1 MGFALPSG
9 VVNTNSAYFIAD
21 NTLLPFGPLVKQPS
35 DQTLVVIDY
44 SIAIPITSYKFT
56 VDVSSNPQLVISYV
70 QTDPTGAMLW
80 FLLSGGIPGQQ
91 YNISIHIAYGYV
103 AYSRVDTLI
112 VNMPS
117 SGDCSC
123 DIINPV
129 PTIYSQ
135 LPLGTQAYVNAGIRY
150 FWGDIPPSN
159 PNVMDQW
166 YNPRT
171 QLLSEWAT
179 DGTNYS
185 WAPLQGLQGD
195 AGPQGPIGPIGP
207 PGQTGPQGLQGI
219 PGQQGI
225 QGPIG
230 PQGIPGQSAIIVG
243 QFGASQIPPS
253 LPPNGII
260 PPNWDAAGVPP
271 SQLTMQP
278 GQALFYT
285 VNSHIWTY
293 VGTNMTAAGW
303 VDLGVNQGPQ
313 GPAGAQGIQG
323 PQGPQGP
330 QGSAGAA
337 GTPGANGSPGPVGP
351 AGPTAVSLDAGNQ
364 ATLGSDGFIYVLINL
379 DMGTF

>member
-21 NTLLPFGPLVKQPS
+21 NTTLPFGPLIKQPT

-112 VNMPS
+112 VNIPS
-117 SGDCSC
+117 SGDCNC
-123 DIINPV
+123 DTINPV

-135 LPLGTQAYVNAGIRY
+135 LPLLGTQAYVNTGIRY
-150 FWGDIPPSN
+150 FWGSTPPSN
-159 PNVMDQW
+159 PNVLDQW
-166 YNPRT
+166 WNPST
-171 QLLSEWAT
+171 QTLLEWAT

-185 WAPLQGLQGD
+185 WQPLQGLP
-195 AGPQGPIGPIGP
+195 GPQGPPGVSNVPGP
-207 PGQTGPQGLQGI
+207 PGQTGPQGA
-219 PGQQGI
+219 QGI
-225 QGPIG
+225 QGIQGNTG

-243 QFGASQIPPS
+243 QFGASQTPSS
-253 LPPNGII
+253 LPPNGVI
-260 PPNWDAAGVPP
+260 PQDWDAVGSPP

-285 VNSHIWTY
+285 VDSHIWVY
-293 VGTNMTAAGW
+293 VGTGMTAAGW
-303 VDLGVNQGPQ
+303 TDLGANQGPQ
-313 GPAGAQGIQG
+313 GPIGATGAQGPQGIQG
-323 PQGPQGP
+323 IQGVT
-330 QGSAGAA
+330 GA
-337 GTPGANGSPGPVGP
+337 TGANGADSTVPGPP
-351 AGPTAVSLDAGNQ
+351 GPTVVSTDAGNE
-364 ATLGSDGFIYVLINL
+364 AALGSDGFIFVLVNM